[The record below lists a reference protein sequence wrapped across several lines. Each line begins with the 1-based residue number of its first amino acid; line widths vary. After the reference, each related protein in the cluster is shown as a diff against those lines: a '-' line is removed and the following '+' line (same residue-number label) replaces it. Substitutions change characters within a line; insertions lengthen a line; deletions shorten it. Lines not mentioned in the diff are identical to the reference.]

1 MANLFQARAKVM
13 IMNKLEEGQ
22 RGDER
27 AILGDLWI
35 PPTNLESDRRDRS
48 SSSSAS
54 ISLTFPC

>member
-1 MANLFQARAKVM
+1 M